1 MPRMTRDR
9 RVCVVTGVSYPLW
22 RRRMLRIVKS
32 GRVSQSVARH
42 LVRHRVYLSTVRP
55 SRAATGRGGICAG
68 DV

>member
-9 RVCVVTGVSYPLW
+9 RVCVVAGVSDPLW

-42 LVRHRVYLSTVRP
+42 LVRHGVYLSSVRH
-55 SRAATGRGGICAG
+55 SLAATERSGICAG
-68 DV
+68 HA